1 MKRIINIF
9 IFSVLS
15 AAALFTFSCTT
26 DFELNAEYDEI
37 PIIFGVLDQSVDTQ
51 FIKINKSF
59 IGNGDNNTYAAIND
73 SSLYT
78 NVVARVEEYIGG
90 AIDRTFPL
98 EEMWVA
104 NLDEGIFYTDSQKV
118 YFFVGTNIAP
128 SGQDPVY
135 LNEDATYK
143 LIVDVSEEAQ
153 PIEAE
158 TNLIRGSE
166 LNWDLLTS
174 NGAAYNGIIFA
185 DASTLSQNDYLT
197 SSPKCTPGGNA
208 DKYEFKLRLHFTEV
222 TFAGT
227 STEKYVEW
235 NLGEVAVVSGN
246 LKKEI
251 SGEAFYSAINNK
263 LAGYTYEADVEK
275 RVIGKDN
282 IEIIV
287 TAANENLSLFIGIN
301 EPSTGVV
308 TEQPVFTNVE
318 GGVGIFASRF
328 SRNLFSFLSTHS
340 TNVLKNG
347 AETSAYKFCLDG
359 NWDSTPS
366 LGGQSMETTYPGIRC
381 N

>member
-1 MKRIINIF
+1 MKRITILLYITF
-9 IFSVLS
+9 ISVS
-15 AAALFTFSCTT
+15 ALFVASCTT

-37 PIIFGVLDQSVDTQ
+37 PVIFGVLDQSVDTQ
-51 FIKINKSF
+51 FVKINKSF

-73 SSLYT
+73 SSLYS
-78 NVVARVEEYIGG
+78 NVIGRVEEYV
-90 AIDRTFPL
+90 DNVLTETFQL
-98 EEMWVA
+98 EEMWVN

-118 YFFVGTNIAP
+118 FFFIPTDLTEP
-128 SGQDPVY
+128 Y

-158 TNLIRGSE
+158 TNLIKGSE
-166 LNWDLLTS
+166 LNWDIITA
-174 NGAAYNGIIFA
+174 NGAIINGFIFA
-185 DASTLSQNDYLT
+185 DASTAEENDYLT

-222 TFAGT
+222 THAGI
-227 STEKYVEW
+227 STAKYVEW
-235 NLGEVAVVSGN
+235 NLGEVTVISGN

-251 SGEAFYSAINNK
+251 SGEAFYSAISNK
-263 LAGYTYEADVEK
+263 LSNYSYEADVEK

-308 TEQPVFTNVE
+308 TEQPVFTNIE

-328 SRNLFSFLSTHS
+328 SRNLFSYLSVHS
-340 TNVLKNG
+340 TFVLKEG
-347 AETSAYKFCLDG
+347 EETSGYKFCVDPS
-359 NWDSTPS
+359 WDV
-366 LGGQSMETTYPGIRC
+366 GQSGHDMNITYPGITC
-381 N
+381 P

>member
-1 MKRIINIF
+1 MKRIITLVYITF
-9 IFSVLS
+9 ISVS
-15 AAALFTFSCTT
+15 ALFVASCTT

-37 PIIFGVLDQSVDTQ
+37 PVIFGVLDQSVDTQ
-51 FIKINKSF
+51 FVKINKSF

-90 AIDRTFPL
+90 TINRTFPL
-98 EEMWVA
+98 EEMWVS
-104 NLDEGIFYTDSQKV
+104 NLDEGIFYTDVQKV
-118 YFFVGTNIAP
+118 YFFVPTAP
-128 SGQDPVY
+128 

-158 TNLIRGSE
+158 TNLIKGSE

-174 NGAAYNGIIFA
+174 NGAAYNGIVFA

-197 SSPKCTPGGNA
+197 SSPKYTPGGNA

-222 TFAGT
+222 TFAGV

-235 NLGEVAVVSGN
+235 NLGEVIVANGN

-263 LAGYTYEADVEK
+263 LSNYSYEADVEK

-308 TEQPVFTNVE
+308 TEQPIFTNVE

-328 SRNLFSFLSTHS
+328 SKRLTLILNKHS

-347 AETSAYKFCLDG
+347 PLTSGYKLCVDAG
-359 NWDSTPS
+359 WDSTPS
-366 LGGQSMETTYPGIRC
+366 LGGKNMETTYSGIRC

>member
-1 MKRIINIF
+1 MKRIIKLF
-9 IFSVLS
+9 LCSVIS
-15 AAALFTFSCTT
+15 AAALFTSSCTT

-37 PIIFGVLDQSVDTQ
+37 PIIFGILDQSVDTQ
-51 FIKINKSF
+51 FVKINKSF
-59 IGNGDNNTYAAIND
+59 IGNGDNSTYAAIND

-78 NVVARVEEYIGG
+78 NVIGRVEEYVDG
-90 AIDRTFPL
+90 ALTETFPL
-98 EEMWVA
+98 EEMWVT

-118 YFFVGTNIAP
+118 YFFVPTAIAKP
-128 SGQDPVY
+128 Y

-158 TNLIRGSE
+158 TNLIKGSE
-166 LNWDLLTS
+166 LNWDIITS
-174 NGAAYNGIIFA
+174 NGAIINGIIFA
-185 DASTLSQNDYLT
+185 DASTAAENDYLT

-222 TFAGT
+222 TFAGV
-227 STEKYVEW
+227 SSEKYVEW
-235 NLGEVAVVSGN
+235 NLGEVIVVNGN

-251 SGEAFYSAINNK
+251 SGEAFCSAINNK
-263 LAGYTYEADVEK
+263 LAGYAYEADVDK
-275 RVIGKDN
+275 RIISKDN

-287 TAANENLSLFIGIN
+287 TAANENLSLFMGIN
-301 EPSTGVV
+301 EPATGVV

-328 SRNLFSFLSTHS
+328 SRNLFSYLSLHS
-340 TNVLKNG
+340 SYILSYG
-347 AETSAYKFCLDG
+347 AETSAYKFCIDPSWDG
-359 NWDSTPS
+359 SITQ
-366 LGGQSMETTYPGIRC
+366 GGQNMETTYPGIRC

>member
-1 MKRIINIF
+1 MKRIIKLF
-9 IFSVLS
+9 LFSVLS
-15 AAALFTFSCTT
+15 AAALFTSSCTT

-51 FIKINKSF
+51 FVKINKSF
-59 IGNGDNNTYAAIND
+59 IGNGDNTSYAAIND

-78 NVVARVEEYIGG
+78 NVVARVEEYIDGE
-90 AIDRTFPL
+90 IDRTFPL
-98 EEMWVA
+98 EEMWVS
-104 NLDEGIFYTDSQKV
+104 NLDEGIFYTDVQKV
-118 YFFVGTNIAP
+118 YFFVPTAP
-128 SGQDPVY
+128 
-135 LNEDATYK
+135 LNEDAAYK
-143 LIVDVSEEAQ
+143 LIVDVSEEAL

-158 TNLIRGSE
+158 TNLIKGSE

-197 SSPKCTPGGNA
+197 SSPKSTPGGNA

-222 TFAGT
+222 TFAGV

-251 SGEAFYSAINNK
+251 SGEAFYSAISNK
-263 LAGYTYEADVEK
+263 LSNYTYEADVEK

-287 TAANENLSLFIGIN
+287 TAANENLSLFMGIN
-301 EPSTGVV
+301 EPATGVV
-308 TEQPVFTNVE
+308 TEQPIFTNVE

-328 SRNLFSFLSTHS
+328 SRNLFSFLSVHS
-340 TNVLKNG
+340 THVLKEG
-347 AETSAYKFCLDG
+347 AETSGYKFCVDPA
-359 NWDSTPS
+359 WDSTPS

>member
-1 MKRIINIF
+1 MKRIITLVYITF
-9 IFSVLS
+9 ISVS
-15 AAALFTFSCTT
+15 ALFVASCTT

-37 PIIFGVLDQSVDTQ
+37 PVIFGILDQSVDTQ
-51 FIKINKSF
+51 FVKINKSF
-59 IGNGDNNTYAAIND
+59 IGNGNNTSYAAIND
-73 SSLYT
+73 SSLYS
-78 NVVARVEEYIGG
+78 NVIGRVEEYV
-90 AIDRTFPL
+90 DNVLTETFQL
-98 EEMWVA
+98 EEMWVN

-118 YFFVGTNIAP
+118 YFFVPTSLTEP
-128 SGQDPVY
+128 Y
-135 LNEDATYK
+135 LNEDAIYK

-158 TNLIRGSE
+158 TNLIKGSE

-174 NGAAYNGIIFA
+174 NGAAYNGIVFA

-222 TFAGT
+222 TFAGV

-235 NLGEVAVVSGN
+235 NLGEVTVISGN

-251 SGEAFYSAINNK
+251 SGEAFYSAISNK
-263 LAGYTYEADVEK
+263 LSNYSYEADVEK

-328 SRNLFSFLSTHS
+328 SRNLLSFLSTHS
-340 TNVLKNG
+340 TNVLQNG
-347 AETSAYKFCLDG
+347 PETSEYKFCVDAG
-359 NWDSTPS
+359 WDSTPS

>member
-1 MKRIINIF
+1 MKRIITLLCISL
-9 IFSVLS
+9 ISVF
-15 AAALFTFSCTT
+15 ALFISSCTT

-37 PIIFGVLDQSVDTQ
+37 PVIFGVLDQSVDTQ
-51 FIKINKSF
+51 FVKINKSF
-59 IGNGDNNTYAAIND
+59 IGNGNNTSYAAIND

-78 NVVARVEEYIGG
+78 NVVARVDEYIDG

-98 EEMWVA
+98 EEMWVT

-118 YFFVGTNIAP
+118 YFFVP
-128 SGQDPVY
+128 STP
-135 LNEDATYK
+135 LNEDALYK
-143 LIVDVSEEAQ
+143 IIVDVSEESQ

-158 TNLIRGSE
+158 TNLIKGSE
-166 LNWDLLTS
+166 LNWDVITA
-174 NGAAYNGIIFA
+174 NGASINGIIFA

-222 TFAGT
+222 TLAGA
-227 STEKYVEW
+227 STAKYVEW
-235 NLGEVAVVSGN
+235 NLGEVIVINGN

-263 LAGYTYEADVEK
+263 LSNYIYEADVEK
-275 RVIGKDN
+275 RIISKDN

-308 TEQPVFTNVE
+308 TEQPIFTNIE

-328 SRNLFSFLSTHS
+328 SRNLYSYLNVHS
-340 TNVLKNG
+340 SNVLCNG
-347 AETSAYKFCLDG
+347 SLTSAYKFCVDPVWDG
-359 NWDSTPS
+359 SITQ
-366 LGGQSMETTYPGIRC
+366 GGQNMETTYPGIRC

>member
-98 EEMWVA
+98 EEMWVT

-118 YFFVGTNIAP
+118 YFFVPTTP
-128 SGQDPVY
+128 

-158 TNLIRGSE
+158 TNLVLGSE
-166 LNWDLLTS
+166 LNWDIITA
-174 NGAAYNGIIFA
+174 NGAIINGIIFA
-185 DASTLSQNDYLT
+185 DASTAAENDYLT

-208 DKYEFKLRLHFTEV
+208 DRYEFKLRLHFTEV
-222 TFAGT
+222 TYAGA
-227 STEKYVEW
+227 STAKYVEW

-263 LAGYTYEADVEK
+263 LNNYIYEADVEK

-282 IEIIV
+282 VEIIV
-287 TAANENLSLFIGIN
+287 TAANENLSLFMDIN

-308 TEQPVFTNVE
+308 TEQPVFTNIE
-318 GGVGIFASRF
+318 GGVGMFASRF
-328 SRNLFSFLSTHS
+328 SRNLFSYLSLHS
-340 TNVLKNG
+340 SYILRYG
-347 AETSAYKFCLDG
+347 AETSAYKFCIDPSWDG
-359 NWDSTPS
+359 NITE
-366 LGGQSMETTYPGIRC
+366 GGQNMETTYPGIRC
-381 N
+381 D

>member
-1 MKRIINIF
+1 MKRIITLLYISF
-9 IFSVLS
+9 ISVS
-15 AAALFTFSCTT
+15 ALFISSCTT

-37 PIIFGVLDQSVDTQ
+37 PIIFGILDQSVDTQ

-59 IGNGDNNTYAAIND
+59 IGDGDNTTYAAIND

-90 AIDRTFPL
+90 TINRTFPL
-98 EEMWVA
+98 EEMWVN
-104 NLDEGIFYTDSQKV
+104 NLDEGIFYTDVQKV
-118 YFFVGTNIAP
+118 YFFVPTAP
-128 SGQDPVY
+128 

-158 TNLIRGSE
+158 TNLIKGNEMIWGTQTNLVSIGS
-166 LNWDLLTS
+166 LGNNPD
-174 NGAAYNGIIFA
+174 GGIRFA
-185 DASTLSQNDYLT
+185 DSDSFLPEELKDWTV
-197 SSPKCTPGGNA
+197 KCETGTNA

-222 TFAGT
+222 TTVGDSSA
-227 STEKYVEW
+227 KYVEW
-235 NLGEVAVVSGN
+235 NLGEVPESGGYVQ
-246 LKKEI
+246 KTI

-263 LAGYTYEADVEK
+263 LKNYTYEADVEK
-275 RVIGKDN
+275 RVIGAKN
-282 IEIIV
+282 IELIV
-287 TAANENLSLFIGIN
+287 SAANENLSLFMDIN

-308 TEQPVFTNVE
+308 TEQPIFTNVE

-328 SRNLFSFLSTHS
+328 SKRLTLILNKHS

-347 AETSAYKFCLDG
+347 PLTSGYKFCVDAG
-359 NWDSTPS
+359 WDSTPS
-366 LGGQSMETTYPGIRC
+366 LGGKNMETTYSGIRC

>member
-1 MKRIINIF
+1 MKRITILLYITF
-9 IFSVLS
+9 ISVS
-15 AAALFTFSCTT
+15 ALFVASCTT

-37 PIIFGVLDQSVDTQ
+37 PVIFGVLDQSVDTQ
-51 FIKINKSF
+51 FVKINKSF

-73 SSLYT
+73 SSLYS
-78 NVVARVEEYIGG
+78 NVIGRVEEYV
-90 AIDRTFPL
+90 DNVLTETFQL
-98 EEMWVA
+98 EEMWVN

-118 YFFVGTNIAP
+118 FFFIPTDLTEP
-128 SGQDPVY
+128 Y

-158 TNLIRGSE
+158 TNLIKGSE
-166 LNWDLLTS
+166 LNWDIITA
-174 NGAAYNGIIFA
+174 NGAIINGFIFA
-185 DASTLSQNDYLT
+185 DASTAEENDYLT

-222 TFAGT
+222 THAGI
-227 STEKYVEW
+227 STAKYVEW
-235 NLGEVAVVSGN
+235 NLGE
-246 LKKEI
+246 EI
-251 SGEAFYSAINNK
+251 SGEAFYSAISNK
-263 LAGYTYEADVEK
+263 LSNYSYEADVEK

-308 TEQPVFTNVE
+308 TEQPVFTNIE

-328 SRNLFSFLSTHS
+328 SRNLFSYLSVHS
-340 TNVLKNG
+340 TFVLKEG
-347 AETSAYKFCLDG
+347 EETSGYKFCIDPS
-359 NWDSTPS
+359 WDV
-366 LGGQSMETTYPGIRC
+366 GQSGHDMNITYPGITC
-381 N
+381 P

>member
-9 IFSVLS
+9 FFSVIS
-15 AAALFTFSCTT
+15 AAALFISSCTT

-37 PIIFGVLDQSVDTQ
+37 PVIFGILDQSVDTQ
-51 FIKINKSF
+51 FVKINKSF
-59 IGNGDNNTYAAIND
+59 IGNGNNTSYAAIND

-78 NVVARVEEYIGG
+78 NVIGRVEEYVDG
-90 AIDRTFPL
+90 ALTEAFML
-98 EEMWVA
+98 EEMWVN
-104 NLDEGIFYTDSQKV
+104 NLEEGIFYTDSQKV
-118 YFFVGTNIAP
+118 FFFIP
-128 SGQDPVY
+128 SDLTEPY

-158 TNLIRGSE
+158 TNLIKGSE

-174 NGAAYNGIIFA
+174 NGAAYNGIILA

-208 DKYEFKLRLHFTEV
+208 DKYEFKLRLHFKEV
-222 TFAGT
+222 TFAGV
-227 STEKYVEW
+227 STAKYVEW
-235 NLGEVAVVSGN
+235 NLGEVIVINGN

-251 SGEAFYSAINNK
+251 SGEAFYSAISNK
-263 LAGYTYEADVEK
+263 LSNYSYEADVYK
-275 RVIGKDN
+275 RVISNDN

-328 SRNLFSFLSTHS
+328 SRNLYSYLNVHS
-340 TNVLKNG
+340 SNVLCAG
-347 AETSAYKFCLDG
+347 PATSAYKFCIDPVWDG
-359 NWDSTPS
+359 
-366 LGGQSMETTYPGIRC
+366 GGTATGGHNILVTYPGIAC
-381 N
+381 P

>member
-1 MKRIINIF
+1 MKRIITLLYISF
-9 IFSVLS
+9 ISVS
-15 AAALFTFSCTT
+15 ALFISSCTT
-26 DFELNAEYDEI
+26 DFELNADYDEI
-37 PIIFGVLDQSVDTQ
+37 PVIFGVLDQSVDTQ

-73 SSLYT
+73 SSLYSD
-78 NVVARVEEYIGG
+78 VVGRVEEYVDNVLIE
-90 AIDRTFPL
+90 TFPL
-98 EEMWVA
+98 EEMWVT

-118 YFFVGTNIAP
+118 YFFVPTSLTEP
-128 SGQDPVY
+128 Y
-135 LNEDATYK
+135 LNEDAIYK

-158 TNLIRGSE
+158 TNLIKGKE
-166 LNWDLLTS
+166 IEWDIITA
-174 NGAAYNGIIFA
+174 NGAIINGFIFA
-185 DASTLSQNDYLT
+185 DASTAEDNDYLT

-222 TFAGT
+222 THAGI
-227 STEKYVEW
+227 STAKYVEW
-235 NLGEVAVVSGN
+235 NLGEVIVVNGN

-263 LAGYTYEADVEK
+263 LAGYAYEADVEK
-275 RVIGKDN
+275 RVIGEDN

-328 SRNLFSFLSTHS
+328 SRNLFSYLSVHS
-340 TNVLKNG
+340 TFVLKEG
-347 AETSAYKFCLDG
+347 EETSGYKFCVDPS
-359 NWDSTPS
+359 WDV
-366 LGGQSMETTYPGIRC
+366 GQSGHDMNITYPGITC
-381 N
+381 P

>member
-1 MKRIINIF
+1 MKRITILLYITF
-9 IFSVLS
+9 ISVS
-15 AAALFTFSCTT
+15 ALFVASCTT

-37 PIIFGVLDQSVDTQ
+37 PVIFGVLDQSVDTQ
-51 FIKINKSF
+51 FVKINKSF

-73 SSLYT
+73 SSLYS
-78 NVVARVEEYIGG
+78 NVIGRVEEYV
-90 AIDRTFPL
+90 DNVLTETFQL
-98 EEMWVA
+98 EEMWVN

-118 YFFVGTNIAP
+118 FFFIPTDLTEP
-128 SGQDPVY
+128 Y

-158 TNLIRGSE
+158 TNLIKGSE
-166 LNWDLLTS
+166 LNWDIITA
-174 NGAAYNGIIFA
+174 NGAIINGFIFA
-185 DASTLSQNDYLT
+185 DASTAEENDYLT

-222 TFAGT
+222 THAGI
-227 STEKYVEW
+227 STAKYVEW
-235 NLGEVAVVSGN
+235 NLGEVTVISGN

-251 SGEAFYSAINNK
+251 SGEAFYSAISNK
-263 LAGYTYEADVEK
+263 LSNYSYEADVEK

-308 TEQPVFTNVE
+308 TEQPVFTNIE

-328 SRNLFSFLSTHS
+328 SRNLFSYLSVHS
-340 TNVLKNG
+340 TFVLKEG
-347 AETSAYKFCLDG
+347 EETSGYKFCIDPS
-359 NWDSTPS
+359 WDV
-366 LGGQSMETTYPGIRC
+366 GQSGHDMNITYPGITC
-381 N
+381 P

>member
-1 MKRIINIF
+1 MQRIIKLF
-9 IFSVLS
+9 LFSVLS
-15 AAALFTFSCTT
+15 AAALFTSSCTT

-98 EEMWVA
+98 EEMWVT

-118 YFFVGTNIAP
+118 YFFVPTTP
-128 SGQDPVY
+128 

-197 SSPKCTPGGNA
+197 SSPKSTPGGNA

-235 NLGEVAVVSGN
+235 NLGEVAVVNGN
-246 LKKEI
+246 LRKEI
-251 SGEAFYSAINNK
+251 SGEAFYTAVSNK
-263 LAGYTYEADVEK
+263 LANYSYEADVEK
-275 RVIGKDN
+275 RVISKDN

-287 TAANENLSLFIGIN
+287 TAANENLSLFMGIN
-301 EPSTGVV
+301 EPATGVV
-308 TEQPVFTNVE
+308 TEQPIFTNVE

-328 SRNLFSFLSTHS
+328 SRNLFSFLSVHS
-340 TNVLKNG
+340 TYVLKEG
-347 AETSAYKFCLDG
+347 AETSGYKFCVDPV
-359 NWDSTPS
+359 WDV
-366 LGGQSMETTYPGIRC
+366 GQSGQDMNITYPGITC
-381 N
+381 P

>member
-9 IFSVLS
+9 LFSIIS
-15 AAALFTFSCTT
+15 AAALFTSSCTT

-37 PIIFGVLDQSVDTQ
+37 PVIFGILDQSVDTQ
-51 FIKINKSF
+51 FVKINKSF
-59 IGNGDNNTYAAIND
+59 IGNGNNTSYAAIND
-73 SSLYT
+73 SSLYS
-78 NVVARVEEYIGG
+78 NVIGRVEEYVDG
-90 AIDRTFPL
+90 ALTETFPL
-98 EEMWVA
+98 EEMWVN
-104 NLDEGIFYTDSQKV
+104 NLEEGIFYTDSQKV
-118 YFFVGTNIAP
+118 FFFIP
-128 SGQDPVY
+128 SDLTQPY

-158 TNLIRGSE
+158 TNLIKGSE
-166 LNWDLLTS
+166 LNWDVITA
-174 NGAAYNGIIFA
+174 NGAIINGFIFA
-185 DASTLSQNDYLT
+185 DASTAAENDYLT

-208 DKYEFKLRLHFTEV
+208 DKYEFKLRLHFTEW
-222 TFAGT
+222 TASG
-227 STEKYVEW
+227 STKKYVEW
-235 NLGEVAVVSGN
+235 NLGEVLVFNGN

-251 SGEAFYSAINNK
+251 SGEAFYSAVNNK
-263 LAGYTYEADVEK
+263 LSNYAYEADVIK
-275 RVIGKDN
+275 RVIHENN

-328 SRNLFSFLSTHS
+328 SRNLFSFLSVHS
-340 TNVLKNG
+340 TFVLKEG
-347 AETSAYKFCLDG
+347 EETSGYKFCVDPS
-359 NWDSTPS
+359 WDVS
-366 LGGQSMETTYPGIRC
+366 LSGHDMNITYPGITC

>member
-1 MKRIINIF
+1 MKQSINIF
-9 IFSVLS
+9 LISALS
-15 AAALFTFSCTT
+15 AAALFNSSCTT

-51 FIKINKSF
+51 FVKINKSF
-59 IGNGDNNTYAAIND
+59 IGSGNNASYAAIND
-73 SSLYT
+73 SSLYS
-78 NVVARVEEYIGG
+78 NVIGRVEEYLDGMLTE
-90 AIDRTFPL
+90 TFQL
-98 EEMWVA
+98 EEMWIN

-118 YFFVGTNIAP
+118 FFFIPNDLTEP
-128 SGQDPVY
+128 Y

-143 LIVDVSEEAQ
+143 LIVDVSEESQ

-158 TNLIRGSE
+158 TNLIKGSE

-174 NGAAYNGIIFA
+174 NGAAYNGIVFA

-208 DKYEFKLRLHFTEV
+208 DKYEFNLRLHFTEV
-222 TFAGT
+222 TYAGI

-235 NLGEVAVVSGN
+235 NLGEVIVINGN

-251 SGEAFYSAINNK
+251 SGEAFYSAISNK
-263 LAGYTYEADVEK
+263 LSNYSYESDVEK
-275 RVIGKDN
+275 RVITEDN

-328 SRNLFSFLSTHS
+328 SRNLYSFLNVHS
-340 TNVLKNG
+340 SNVLCNG
-347 AETSAYKFCLDG
+347 SLTSAYKFCIDPVWDG
-359 NWDSTPS
+359 SIIQ
-366 LGGQSMETTYPGIRC
+366 GGQNMETTYPGIRC

>member
-1 MKRIINIF
+1 MKRIITLLYITF
-9 IFSVLS
+9 ISVS
-15 AAALFTFSCTT
+15 ALFISSCTT

-37 PIIFGVLDQSVDTQ
+37 PIIFGILDQSVDTQ

-59 IGNGDNNTYAAIND
+59 IGDGDNTSYAAIND

-90 AIDRTFPL
+90 TINRTFPL
-98 EEMWVA
+98 EEMWVS
-104 NLDEGIFYTDSQKV
+104 NLDEGIFYTDVQKV

-135 LNEDATYK
+135 LNEDALYK
-143 LIVDVSEEAQ
+143 IIVDVSEEAQ

-158 TNLIRGSE
+158 TNLILGSE
-166 LNWDLLTS
+166 LTWDIITA
-174 NGAAYNGIIFA
+174 NGAIINGVIFA
-185 DASTLSQNDYLT
+185 DASTAEENDYLT

-222 TFAGT
+222 TFAGV

-235 NLGEVAVVSGN
+235 NLGEVIVINGN

-263 LAGYTYEADVEK
+263 LSNYIYEADVEK

-282 IEIIV
+282 IELIV

-308 TEQPVFTNVE
+308 TEQPVFTNIE

-328 SRNLFSFLSTHS
+328 SRNLFSYLSLHS
-340 TNVLKNG
+340 TYMLRYG
-347 AETSAYKFCLDG
+347 PETSAYKFCVDPVWDG
-359 NWDSTPS
+359 SITQ
-366 LGGQSMETTYPGIRC
+366 GGQNMETTYPGIRC

>member
-1 MKRIINIF
+1 MKRIITLLYISF
-9 IFSVLS
+9 ISVS
-15 AAALFTFSCTT
+15 ALFISSCTT

-37 PIIFGVLDQSVDTQ
+37 PIIFGILDQSVDTQ
-51 FIKINKSF
+51 FVKINKSF
-59 IGNGDNNTYAAIND
+59 IGNGDNSTYAAIND

-78 NVVARVEEYIGG
+78 NVIGRVEEYVDG
-90 AIDRTFPL
+90 ALTETFPL
-98 EEMWVA
+98 EEMWVT

-118 YFFVGTNIAP
+118 YFFVPTAIAKP
-128 SGQDPVY
+128 Y

-158 TNLIRGSE
+158 TNLIKGSE
-166 LNWDLLTS
+166 LNWDIITS
-174 NGAAYNGIIFA
+174 NGAIINGIIFA
-185 DASTLSQNDYLT
+185 DASTAAENDYLT

-222 TFAGT
+222 TFAGV
-227 STEKYVEW
+227 SSEKYVEW
-235 NLGEVAVVSGN
+235 NLGEVIVVNGN

-263 LAGYTYEADVEK
+263 LAGYAYEADVDK
-275 RVIGKDN
+275 RIISKDN

-287 TAANENLSLFIGIN
+287 TAANENLSLFMGIN
-301 EPSTGVV
+301 EPATGVV

-328 SRNLFSFLSTHS
+328 SRNLFSYLSLHS
-340 TNVLKNG
+340 SYILSYG
-347 AETSAYKFCLDG
+347 AETSAYKFCIDPSWDG
-359 NWDSTPS
+359 SITQ
-366 LGGQSMETTYPGIRC
+366 GGQNMETTYPGIRC

>member
-1 MKRIINIF
+1 MKRITILLYITF
-9 IFSVLS
+9 ISVS
-15 AAALFTFSCTT
+15 ALFVASCTT

-37 PIIFGVLDQSVDTQ
+37 PVIFGVLDQSVDTQ
-51 FIKINKSF
+51 FVKINKSF

-73 SSLYT
+73 SSLYS
-78 NVVARVEEYIGG
+78 NVIGRVEEYV
-90 AIDRTFPL
+90 DNVLTETFQL
-98 EEMWVA
+98 EEMWVN

-118 YFFVGTNIAP
+118 FFFIPTDLTEP
-128 SGQDPVY
+128 Y

-158 TNLIRGSE
+158 TNLIKGSE
-166 LNWDLLTS
+166 LNWDIITA
-174 NGAAYNGIIFA
+174 NGAIINGFIFA
-185 DASTLSQNDYLT
+185 DASTAEENDYLT

-222 TFAGT
+222 THAGI
-227 STEKYVEW
+227 STAKYVEW
-235 NLGEVAVVSGN
+235 NLGEVTVISGN

-251 SGEAFYSAINNK
+251 SGEAFYSAISNK
-263 LAGYTYEADVEK
+263 LSNYSYEADVEK

-308 TEQPVFTNVE
+308 TEQPVFTNIE

-328 SRNLFSFLSTHS
+328 SRNLFSYICT
-340 TNVLKNG
+340 
-347 AETSAYKFCLDG
+347 
-359 NWDSTPS
+359 
-366 LGGQSMETTYPGIRC
+366 
-381 N
+381 